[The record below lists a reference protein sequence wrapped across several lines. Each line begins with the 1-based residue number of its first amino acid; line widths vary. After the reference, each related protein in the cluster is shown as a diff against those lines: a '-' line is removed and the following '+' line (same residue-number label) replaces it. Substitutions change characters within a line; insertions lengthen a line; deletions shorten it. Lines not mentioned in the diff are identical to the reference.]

1 MCKANLR
8 DLDGDG
14 GLYDCLMDFFFLLW
28 KML

>member
-14 GLYDCLMDFFFLLW
+14 GLYDCLMDLFFFGV
-28 KML
+28 KM